1 TWTATTIAEAI
12 NILDAATKQL
22 EAQALALEPGGFH
35 ERKEAERQTPIHLA
49 IEFDLTDLI
58 AFHKEKGGLVT
69 VCLTRVPNPLEFGIT
84 IVDESGQV
92 ERFLEKPTWG

>member
-1 TWTATTIAEAI
+1 MKQTWTATTIAEAI

-22 EAQALALEPGGFH
+22 EAQALALEPGGFY

-58 AFHKEKGGLVT
+58 
-69 VCLTRVPNPLEFGIT
+69 RRIT
-84 IVDESGQV
+84 DKHQARALNG
-92 ERFLEKPTWG
+92 